1 MKNPGRNATMTVAGR
16 KRMNMLADNINRI
29 HEKGSKAVGC
39 FPLYPPVELV
49 HSFGLVPLVLWDMK
63 EAAPSLEESDRHL
76 QTFACSVAR
85 RLAGF
90 ILSDEGARLDGI
102 LMYNACDTLRNMPE
116 ILQSGLS
123 EKGRRLPIL
132 RMHVPMIPSGRTDA
146 KEYLAARIDELV
158 RGMEETFGVR
168 FSADT
173 FRESVRVYNE
183 MRGLSHRLELLTAE
197 GRMSYREFSRII
209 RTGHF
214 TAVEDQVRELS
225 SAVKRAEATPA
236 VPNKKRII
244 VTGILPP
251 PDALIDAIEGAGLRV
266 AGNDVASQARSYGHE
281 TAETGD
287 PAAYYNEAYRS
298 RRACTTL
305 LYTADRRIGELCALV
320 GERDARGVL
329 FAGEKFCEYEYLEL
343 PYLRKILD
351 GKKIAHMEIEIAA
364 GDQDS
369 AGSVRTRVEAFA
381 ELLDT

>member
-1 MKNPGRNATMTVAGR
+1 MIV
-16 KRMNMLADNINRI
+16 LADAINRI
-29 HEKGSKAVGC
+29 HDRGSRAVGC

-49 HSFGLVPLVLWDMK
+49 HSFGMVPLVLWDMK
-63 EAAPSLEESDRHL
+63 EAAPSLDESDRHL
-76 QTFACSVAR
+76 QAFACSVAR
-85 RLAGF
+85 RLAEF
-90 ILSDEGARLDGI
+90 ILSKDGARLDGI

-132 RMHVPMIPSGRTDA
+132 RMHVPMIPADRTDA
-146 KEYLAARIDELV
+146 RDYLAARVVELV
-158 RGMEETFGVR
+158 CGMEEAFGVR
-168 FSADT
+168 FSAGK

-183 MRGLSHRLELLTAE
+183 MRGLARRLESLAAE

-214 TAVEDQVRELS
+214 SPVEDQVSELS
-225 SAVKRAEATPA
+225 AAVKQAEASPA
-236 VPNKKRII
+236 DPNKRRII
-244 VTGILPP
+244 VTGILSP
-251 PDALIDAIEGAGLRV
+251 PDDLIDAIEGAGMRV
-266 AGNDVASQARSYGHE
+266 AGNDIASQARSYGHE

-287 PAAYYNEAYRS
+287 PAEFYTGAYRI

-329 FAGEKFCEYEYLEL
+329 FVGEKFCEYEYMEL

-364 GDQDS
+364 GDQGGAAS
-369 AGSVRTRVEAFA
+369 LRTRVEAFA
-381 ELLDT
+381 ELLDQ